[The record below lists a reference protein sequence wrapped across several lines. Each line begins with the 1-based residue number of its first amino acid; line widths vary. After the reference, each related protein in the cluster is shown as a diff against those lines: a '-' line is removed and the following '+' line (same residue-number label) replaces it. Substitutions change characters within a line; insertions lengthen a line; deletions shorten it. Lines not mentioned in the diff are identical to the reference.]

1 MLERVMQAPINLYY
15 DITPIGRI
23 QTRFTK
29 DLGAVEGQFYY
40 ILQEFLTLG
49 SKILNVVLLA
59 VYTAPKIIIVIGLMM
74 VQLIR
79 IGFN

>member
-29 DLGAVEGQFYY
+29 DLGAVEGQFY
-40 ILQEFLTLG
+40 
-49 SKILNVVLLA
+49 
-59 VYTAPKIIIVIGLMM
+59 
-74 VQLIR
+74 
-79 IGFN
+79 

>member
-1 MLERVMQAPINLYY
+1 MLDRIMQAPINLYF

-29 DLGAVEGQFYY
+29 DLGAVEGNFYQ

-49 SKILNVVLLA
+49 SKIVNVGILA
-59 VYTAPKIIIVIGLMM
+59 IYTAPKIIIVIGFMI
-74 VQLIR
+74 V
-79 IGFN
+79 